1 MKKNSNLKV
10 IKNDK
15 SKAKYIIDNKD
26 KLILKRRR
34 KKRIK
39 RNIIIIIFLMA
50 ILCTMAIKLPYFNIK
65 SFTVTGNKNAVIKE
79 IEQYYST
86 ELNKNIFLFN
96 SQGLKERL
104 NKNKYIEKVSI
115 KRKLPNKVEIKVH
128 EREASFYFSIDKLN
142 YIVDSK
148 GNILETTENIKG
160 RNLMELKGFSEKDI
174 KNNSLEINE
183 RQKKL
188 LQELLQ
194 LISSNTS
201 SIKITAID
209 VYDFTSIKVY
219 SNNIK
224 IIIGTEYSLR
234 DKLNK
239 GINIIILHKIHGKK
253 GYVDVSYNGNPV
265 VFTE

>member
-15 SKAKYIIDNKD
+15 SKAKYIIENKD
-26 KLILKRRR
+26 KLILKRKR
-34 KKRIK
+34 KKQIR
-39 RNIIIIIFLMA
+39 RNIIIIIFLIA
-50 ILCTMAIKLPYFNIK
+50 VLCTMAIKLPYFNIK
-65 SFTVTGNKNAVIKE
+65 SFTVEGNKNAVIKE
-79 IEQYYST
+79 IEQCYST

-96 SQGLKERL
+96 FQDLKERL
-104 NKNKYIEKVSI
+104 KKNKYIENVSI
-115 KRKLPNKVEIKVH
+115 KRKLPNEVAIKIH
-128 EREASFYFSIDKLN
+128 EREASFYFSIDKLY

-148 GNILETTENIKG
+148 GNILETTEDIKG
-160 RNLMELKGFSEKDI
+160 RKLLELKGFSAKDI
-174 KNNSLEINE
+174 KNNSLEIDE

-188 LQELLQ
+188 LEELLS
-194 LISSNTS
+194 LINSNTS
-201 SIKITAID
+201 AVKITAID
-209 VYDFTSIKVY
+209 IYDCTSIKVY

-224 IIIGTEYSLR
+224 VVIGTEYSLK

-239 GINIIILHKIHGKK
+239 GINIITLHKIEGKK